1 MRELSAPSGTEWGW
15 GWNICAAVMGLAAD
29 NTQRLNPGA
38 LPTLMATAKVIGVEG
53 NSAVLL
59 LTARLWH
66 AAAVF
71 TFSIAY
77 R

>member
-1 MRELSAPSGTEWGW
+1 
-15 GWNICAAVMGLAAD
+15 MGLAAD

-59 LTARLWH
+59 LTARQWH